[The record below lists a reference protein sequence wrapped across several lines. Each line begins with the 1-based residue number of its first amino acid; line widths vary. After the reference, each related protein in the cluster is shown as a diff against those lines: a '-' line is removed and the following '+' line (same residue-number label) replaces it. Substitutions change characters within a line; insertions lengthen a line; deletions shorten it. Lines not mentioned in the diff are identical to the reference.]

1 MAVII
6 HPHSHV
12 AQEHLC
18 PSGHLLVWLWG
29 LPWAWVVGV
38 FLVTPPA
45 FSPSY
50 SHSSWKAVSEAGGAA
65 VGRWIWRNLPITR
78 KRTGCRLERC
88 TTDGIHLSHFM
99 QEWVRFK
106 MTNTRVSESS
116 RMASEFS
123 LSPSLCAPLSGTE
136 GTGTEG
142 DTPEWAAFM
151 PVLLQKHPG
160 RAEDITRCSIR
171 RPWELNLSRTW
182 CGFRVLRFS
191 ELLTNAGC
199 DGVCHTRQVICSHG
213 DRLWLPGEVTRF

>member
-6 HPHSHV
+6 HPHSH
-12 AQEHLC
+12 ATQEHLR

-45 FSPSY
+45 FTPSY
-50 SHSSWKAVSEAGGAA
+50 SHPSWKAVSEAGGAA

-106 MTNTRVSESS
+106 MTSTRVSESS

-123 LSPSLCAPLSGTE
+123 LSLSLCSPLWDRGDRYRRRHTNVSCLHASLAPK
-136 GTGTEG
+136 
-142 DTPEWAAFM
+142 TPRKSWGHYE
-151 PVLLQKHPG
+151 VLHKTTL
-160 RAEDITRCSIR
+160 RAESQSNMVWFPCVTILRATDKYGLWWSTPHTASD
-171 RPWELNLSRTW
+171 LLSR
-182 CGFRVLRFS
+182 
-191 ELLTNAGC
+191 
-199 DGVCHTRQVICSHG
+199 RQAVAARGSY
-213 DRLWLPGEVTRF
+213 